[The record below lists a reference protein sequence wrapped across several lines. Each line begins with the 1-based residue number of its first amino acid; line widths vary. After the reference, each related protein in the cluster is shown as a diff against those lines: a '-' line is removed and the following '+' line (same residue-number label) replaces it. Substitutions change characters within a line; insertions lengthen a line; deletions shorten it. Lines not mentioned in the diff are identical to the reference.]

1 MNLLVP
7 ERRRVVVS
15 GKVQG
20 VAFLL
25 WVRNVANSLELSGS
39 VRPLE
44 DDRCEIAI
52 QGDRRLV
59 KQFVVACKRGPAE
72 AVIEH
77 IEQSIEPVDPKETT
91 FVVYRTPWRHIADAA
106 NQ

>member
-7 ERRRVVVS
+7 ERRRIVVS

-20 VAFLL
+20 IAFLL

-44 DDRCEIAI
+44 DDRCEIAV

-72 AVIEH
+72 AVIER

-91 FVVYRTPWRHIADAA
+91 FVVYRTPWRQIADAA

>member
-1 MNLLVP
+1 MNVVIP
-7 ERRRVVVS
+7 ERRRLLIS
-15 GKVQG
+15 GKVHG

-39 VRPLE
+39 VRPL
-44 DDRCEIAI
+44 DDGRCEIAI

-59 KQFVVACKRGPAE
+59 KQFVVACKRGPTE
-72 AVIEH
+72 ATIDR
-77 IEQSIEPVDPKETT
+77 IEQFIEPVNPRETT
-91 FVVYRTPWRHIADAA
+91 FVVYRTPWRQIADAA

>member
-1 MNLLVP
+1 MNILVP
-7 ERRRVVVS
+7 ERRRIVVS

-25 WVRNVANSLELSGS
+25 WVRNVANSLELSGC

-44 DDRCEIAI
+44 DGRCEISV

-72 AVIEH
+72 AEIERLD
-77 IEQSIEPVDPKETT
+77 QSIEPVDHKETT
-91 FVVYRTPWRHIADAA
+91 FVVYRTPWRQIADAA